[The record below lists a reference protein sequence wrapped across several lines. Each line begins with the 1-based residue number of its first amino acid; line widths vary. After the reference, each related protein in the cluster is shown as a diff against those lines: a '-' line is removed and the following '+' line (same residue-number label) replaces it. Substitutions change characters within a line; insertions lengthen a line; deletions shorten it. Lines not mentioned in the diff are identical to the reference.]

1 MSNSYRYTIAT
12 GNPRIGFTLLGVF
25 ETVEDA
31 YAYGQASNFEGEWT
45 VMQIQEA

>member
-12 GNPRIGFTLLGVF
+12 GNPRIGYTLLGVF

-31 YAYGQASNFEGEWT
+31 YAYGQTSNFVGDWT